1 MQSADDY
8 DFDDPH
14 HQADLDG
21 IIERLLAR
29 RRADRSRLTDPLS
42 RMMDILSDPFKRT
55 EEPTTQVEKPRPK
68 ELPAAHTLDEMRANL
83 GARRGTRGGRKA
95 QPMRYEPTLD
105 LKLIEEMYNRGDNLD
120 KIRAHLRVGMARL
133 HLEVSVFLPHLIN
146 ERRGRRPKALDPA
159 VVVAMRAEGKSLET
173 ISCELKVSKQRL
185 VEVLEKHAPH
195 LANRQTIDPLKVK
208 QLRARGFTQARIAEE
223 LGCSA
228 QAIYKHLRRIREREK
243 RDVERL
249 RAEGWSWKRIGEE
262 LNACRK
268 RLARQYGQ
276 PSTDS
281 TTSTTTPTALK

>member
-55 EEPTTQVEKPRPK
+55 EEPIAQVEKPRPK

-83 GARRGTRGGRKA
+83 GARQGTRRGRKV

-120 KIRAHLRVGMARL
+120 KIRAHLRVCMARL
-133 HLEVSVFLPHLIN
+133 HLEISVFLPHLIN

-159 VVVAMRAEGKSLET
+159 VVVAMRAEGKSLEA

-228 QAIYKHLRRIREREK
+228 QTIYKHLRRIREREK
-243 RDVERL
+243 REVERL
-249 RAEGWSWKRIGEE
+249 RAEGRTWKQIAAE
-262 LNACRK
+262 LHACHK

-276 PSTDS
+276 PSTS
-281 TTSTTTPTALK
+281 S